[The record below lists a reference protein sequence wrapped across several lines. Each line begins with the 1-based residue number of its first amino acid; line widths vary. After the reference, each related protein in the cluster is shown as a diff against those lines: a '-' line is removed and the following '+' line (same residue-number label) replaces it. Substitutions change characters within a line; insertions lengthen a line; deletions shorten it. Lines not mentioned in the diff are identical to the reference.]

1 MRTDVRL
8 PRVYTPLAPLCE
20 VDGVTLV
27 VTAVTAYAERIHVD
41 LLPLREVDQ
50 DQYTVAFAEALA
62 AWDPRYRRMPLLP
75 RRDRFAVT
83 LLDDARTLYLPAG
96 GPQSADWPARW
107 TFTPDPPPGAGIVA
121 VVATAPDGEELGR
134 VEFATL
140 P

>member
-27 VTAVTAYAERIHVD
+27 VTAVTAYDGRTHVD
-41 LLPLREVDQ
+41 LLPLREVNHDR
-50 DQYTVAFAEALA
+50 YAAAFAEALA
-62 AWDPRYRRMPLLP
+62 AWDPRRRRMPVLP

-96 GPQSADWPARW
+96 
-107 TFTPDPPPGAGIVA
+107 
-121 VVATAPDGEELGR
+121 APRSTE
-134 VEFATL
+134 
-140 P
+140 